1 MQLLA
6 SQKFFRS
13 CPSASQNGYM
23 GLSPKSNYEK
33 KIVSCFDIGEVP
45 RSPGK
50 GNWNWLSFLPFSFS
64 FEQCDNAPQVRSCYP
79 PNTFSICSYYILP
92 SSFFH
97 SFLGVHQQRNFQHNS
112 QTFKPGVATRH
123 YTPQYNGL
131 KLILKEHLLLL
142 KNHFV

>member
-1 MQLLA
+1 M
-6 SQKFFRS
+6 
-13 CPSASQNGYM
+13 P
-23 GLSPKSNYEK
+23 PKTEKWDYLHNPIIEK

-45 RSPGK
+45 KSPGK
-50 GNWNWLSFLPFSFS
+50 WNWNWLSFLPFSFS

-92 SSFFH
+92 SSSFH

-131 KLILKEHLLLL
+131 KLILKEH
-142 KNHFV
+142 FFIYFC